1 MSVHQLRGNQATVSR
16 KNILLQARCL
26 VVPPNLRDRH
36 IAAARRSGRRQD
48 LELNTFDLW
57 RGMPLDSNRTLHA
70 WMKQYK
76 QYKQKKNTDKMPT
89 EPEKRDLLGFTNVEA
104 EHPKRYIRRL
114 WLVAENDR
122 KPFPV
127 FLDPQVQELATQVNK
142 VVNRFVKDEDMRH
155 EELCGGAFLKKD
167 AAHILDELDFGSRI
181 WGDDSGAEM
190 RLGSN
195 LPGSRP
201 RWGVR
206 AESGYK
212 SNEDSIRDNLRYWMA
227 AQIQARINAPC
238 KEKKSVPS
246 VTAERMEQL
255 PQAPTSVP
263 ASPSLPQWSEP
274 MQRGGTPD
282 ASSLEPSRLKRREN
296 SAAAT
301 VEAETKA
308 ASSRSRSRARSDD
321 SSDPVDTFSFTSFI
335 CTGPE
340 ADSPQLRSDGYKR
353 PRIDTS
359 QHGSR
364 SPSRQRSINSM
375 QSGVLRLIGLI
386 VDKSASR
393 QQSPEATS
401 TAGDNPPTDIT
412 IITTPDGISGSEN
425 NMNTHE
431 DSLSRT
437 NQMKRKLQLD
447 LSQLLSNKPDF
458 TGILHDVIPPT
469 RKLYAISPHR
479 KPYSD
484 MEVEFR
490 NFIRALDHWETLI
503 RTRIASPSVVR
514 PPVKDHL
521 EVLAAKRTFED
532 RVAMLQKL
540 GPRSHVDFPF
550 ERWTISLALFFEGL
564 LGSTYMPLP
573 FKDLVDR
580 LRAINRP
587 LYDAVRRAR
596 RVFEIPGLRI
606 HSHALATSALQTRFT
621 RRLARNIDS
630 SSIDLV

>member
-1 MSVHQLRGNQATVSR
+1 
-16 KNILLQARCL
+16 
-26 VVPPNLRDRH
+26 
-36 IAAARRSGRRQD
+36 
-48 LELNTFDLW
+48 
-57 RGMPLDSNRTLHA
+57 
-70 WMKQYK
+70 
-76 QYKQKKNTDKMPT
+76 MPT
-89 EPEKRDLLGFTNVEA
+89 EPEKRGLLGFTDVEA
-104 EHPKRYIRRL
+104 EHPKWYIRRL
-114 WLVAENDR
+114 WLVTENDR

-127 FLDPQVQELATQVNK
+127 FLDPQVQELATQVNE

-155 EELCGGAFLKKD
+155 EELCGGTFLEKD
-167 AAHILDELDFGSRI
+167 AAHILDELGFGSRI
-181 WGDDSGAEM
+181 WGDGSRAEI

-201 RWGVR
+201 RWGVYTD
-206 AESGYK
+206 SGYQ
-212 SNEDSIRDNLRYWMA
+212 NNDEDSIRNNLRYWMA
-227 AQIQARINAPC
+227 ARIQARINAPC

-246 VTAERMEQL
+246 ATAKRMEQL

-263 ASPSLPQWSEP
+263 ASPSLPRWSEP
-274 MQRGGTPD
+274 MERGGTPD
-282 ASSLEPSRLKRREN
+282 TSSLEPSLLKRRRN
-296 SAAAT
+296 SSAAT

-308 ASSRSRSRARSDD
+308 ASSRSRSRALSDD
-321 SSDPVDTFSFTSFI
+321 SSDPVDTFSFTGFI

-340 ADSPQLRSDGYKR
+340 ADSPQARSDGYKR
-353 PRIDTS
+353 PRIDIS

-364 SPSRQRSINSM
+364 SPSRQ
-375 QSGVLRLIGLI
+375 
-386 VDKSASR
+386 
-393 QQSPEATS
+393 QSPEAAS

-412 IITTPDGISGSEN
+412 IITTPDRISGSEN

-447 LSQLLSNKPDF
+447 LSRLLSNKPDF
-458 TGILHDVIPPT
+458 SGILHDVIPPT

-573 FKDLVDR
+573 FRDLVDR

-587 LYDAVRRAR
+587 LYDAVRRS
-596 RVFEIPGLRI
+596 E
-606 HSHALATSALQTRFT
+606 
-621 RRLARNIDS
+621 
-630 SSIDLV
+630 